1 MWKGTAKALVFF
13 CALLFVSVLFSKA
26 AFAQADVGTIVGYV
40 TDPSGAVVSGAKVT
54 VTNQGTK
61 ASRTVTTDAQGH
73 YAFPSLVPAPYS
85 ISVSAPGFQTYT
97 SSNNTLP
104 TNTTIDVDAKLSVG
118 AQTQTIQVSSTAAV
132 LQTQSAAV
140 QAEITGKRVQL
151 QELNGRN
158 PVYMAQYLPGVASG
172 ATISDF
178 NFSFNSGDTFNINGA
193 RTQDTEYFIDGAPA
207 VRTRD
212 DGEMIAGAN
221 TDAVQEMQVMTADY
235 SAEYGGASGAQV
247 RIVTK
252 SGTTDFHGSAYEYLR
267 NSAMNANTWGRNV
280 SPTTR
285 FITTPFR
292 YNNFGFSVGGP
303 VWAPKV
309 PVLDKLRN
317 KFFFFI
323 NEDWIRYRQE
333 ANTSQTEP
341 TARMRGQNN
350 GGTGADFSEL
360 LVPNPYY
367 KGVTQI
373 YQPGTCPTVGAP
385 TCVPFPNNFI
395 PAADLSPN
403 GMAIINSSPVPIP
416 GYQNGSNNWEGN
428 APNPINQ
435 RKGQINGDL
444 LITPSQH
451 LLFRRSDNSW
461 TSVNPFNE
469 GNDLVPTVQPR
480 PNQVNSLGWTW
491 TISPTMINEAHFSV
505 SIDDVYTNQQPGGLG
520 LNRASVGGRA
530 VTPYSPNGINFAYI
544 VAGPKSVEAK
554 IPTVNVPVFANI
566 NGGPY
571 PSTSSGIIYA
581 GTDSLTK
588 VWGNH
593 TFKAGIFFDYAGEND
608 NDQINVSTVPGG
620 ASNQNGTFFL
630 SDTGTAVNGTTGV
643 GEANLALGL
652 ADSYTEIGTRAFTV
666 WRGKLFEE
674 FAQDNWQVT
683 PKLNIDYG
691 LRVSTNLPP
700 YAQWGNADY
709 FDSKL
714 YNPADAVTIN
724 SAGLVVLGT
733 GNAFNGIVIPGFS
746 KFPSTALQHNVLAAQ
761 PSPAGDICAGLPCT
775 GLFHPE
781 LRKGFV
787 NKTTQWQPRIGF
799 AYQIYPKTVI
809 RGGIG
814 RFVENKGIIDNVFP
828 GGNSPFQPTVTV
840 NDVSVD
846 NPGAHITTSVE
857 PAITFTSMSQSLV
870 PPTRVNW
877 NITIQQ
883 QLPWRSTGQIAY
895 VGAAGRHNWI
905 DHDVN
910 QAPVGTLTN
919 PANKG
924 VPLQALRPYKGFN
937 FIDLEYAGANESYN
951 GLQMSYQKQFGIG
964 SEVGLAYTWSKDMD
978 SGSNYHTIVPDT
990 YDTSNLW
997 GPSEFDKRQVLTF
1010 NFLYTL
1016 PFWNAQNTIPSKL
1029 LGGWQFSG
1037 SAQAQTGS
1045 PCSAG
1050 TGSSNDYAGVGET
1063 GSFNCNTNVGQF
1075 WVQSGKIS
1083 NPHKFAG
1090 PTGGAGSGQWF
1101 SGTFTPPAAGTFN
1114 LQKHIRDNLYS
1125 PGINLKMWNLAL
1137 IKTFRVYKANEFQ
1150 FRAEAYDVF
1159 NYATLGGANYNPTSS
1174 QFGQVNGKNG
1184 TSRNLQVGLR
1194 YQF

>member
-1 MWKGTAKALVFF
+1 M
-13 CALLFVSVLFSKA
+13 LFVSILFSSA
-26 AFAQADVGTIVGYV
+26 AFAQNDVGTIVGYV
-40 TDPSGAVVSGAKVT
+40 TDPSGAVIANAKVT
-54 VTNQGTK
+54 ATNEGTK
-61 ASRTVTTDAQGH
+61 SARTVTTDAQGH
-73 YAFPSLVPAPYS
+73 YAFPNLPPAPYTVK
-85 ISVSAPGFQTYT
+85 ITAPGFKEFDSTA
-97 SSNNTLP
+97 NTLP
-104 TNTTIDVDAKLSVG
+104 TNTTIDIDAKLQVG
-118 AQTQTIQVSSTAAV
+118 AQSETVNVSGTAAV

-140 QAEITGKRVQL
+140 QAEVTGKRIQL

-252 SGTTDFHGSAYEYLR
+252 SGTTDFHGSLYEYLR
-267 NSAMNANTWGRNV
+267 NSAMNANTWGRNLN
-280 SPTTR
+280 PLTR
-285 FITTPFR
+285 HITTPFR
-292 YNNFGFSVGGP
+292 YNNFGFSIGGP

-309 PVLDKLRN
+309 PVLDRLRN
-317 KFFFFI
+317 TFFFFI
-323 NEDWIRYRQE
+323 NEDWVRYRQTTT
-333 ANTSQTEP
+333 TSQTEP

-350 GGTGADFSEL
+350 GNTGADFSEL
-360 LVPNPYY
+360 LVTNPYY
-367 KGVTQI
+367 AAGTKI
-373 YQPGTCPTVGAP
+373 YEPGTCPTAGAP
-385 TCVPFPNNFI
+385 TCVAYPGNFI
-395 PAADLSPN
+395 PASQLSPN

-416 GYQNGSNNWEGN
+416 GYQNGANNWEGN

-444 LITPSQH
+444 LTSPNNHI
-451 LLFRRSDNSW
+451 LFRRSDDSF

-469 GNDLVPTVQPR
+469 GNDLVPTIQPR
-480 PNQVNSLGWTW
+480 PNQINALGWTW

-520 LNRASVGGRA
+520 LNRSSVGGRA
-530 VTPYSPNGINFAYI
+530 ITPYSPNGINFNYI
-544 VAGPKSVEAK
+544 IPGPKSVENK
-554 IPTVNVPVFANI
+554 IPTVNVPIFANI

-581 GTDSLTK
+581 GTDSWTK

-593 TFKAGIFFDYAGEND
+593 TIKAGIFFDYMGEND

-630 SDTGTAVNGTTGV
+630 SDTGIGSGTTGV
-643 GEANLALGL
+643 GEANLAVGH

-683 PKLNIDYG
+683 PKLNFDYG
-691 LRVSTNLPP
+691 LRVSTLLPP

-709 FDSKL
+709 FDAAS
-714 YNPADAVTIN
+714 YNPANAVTIN
-724 SAGLVVLGT
+724 SAGLVVLGS
-733 GNAFNGIVIPGFS
+733 GNAYNGVVIPGFS
-746 KFPSTALQHNVLAAQ
+746 SFPSIAAQHNVLAAETGPQ
-761 PSPAGDICAGLPCT
+761 ADICAGKPCT
-775 GLFHPE
+775 GLFAPN

-787 NKTTQWQPRIGF
+787 IKTTTWQPRIGF
-799 AYQIYPKTVI
+799 AYQIYPKTVV

-828 GGNSPFQPTVTV
+828 GGNSPFQPEESV
-840 NDVSVD
+840 NNVSVD
-846 NPGAHITTSVE
+846 NPGASITTAVE
-857 PAITFTSMSQSLV
+857 PPITFTSMSQNMF

-877 NITIQQ
+877 NVAVQQ
-883 QLPWRSTGQIAY
+883 QLPWHSTGTIAY
-895 VGAAGRHNWI
+895 VGAAGRHNWQA
-905 DHDVN
+905 HDVN
-910 QAPVGTLTN
+910 QAPVGSLTN
-919 PANKG
+919 PANAG
-924 VPLQALRPYKGFN
+924 VPLAALRPYKGFN
-937 FIDLEYAGANESYN
+937 FIDLEYSGANEAYES
-951 GLQMSYQKQFGIG
+951 LQMSYQKQFGQG
-964 SEVGLAYTWSKDMD
+964 SEVGASYTWGKEMD

-997 GPSEFDKRQVLTF
+997 GPSEFDKRNVLTL

-1016 PFWNAQNTIPSKL
+1016 PFWSVQNTIPSKL

-1037 SAQAQTGS
+1037 SAQAQSGT
-1045 PCSAG
+1045 PCSIG
-1050 TGSSNDYAGVGET
+1050 EGSSNDYAGVGET
-1063 GSFNCNTNVGQF
+1063 GSFNCNTSVGQF
-1075 WVQSGKIS
+1075 WVQNAPIS
-1083 NPHKFAG
+1083 EPRKFAG
-1090 PTGGAGSGQWF
+1090 PNGTPSSPKWFNTTSGGAAIW
-1101 SGTFTPPAAGTFN
+1101 TAPARGTFN
-1114 LQKHIRDNLYS
+1114 LQKNIRDNVYS

-1137 IKTFRVYKANEFQ
+1137 IKTFLVYKANEFQ
-1150 FRAEAYDVF
+1150 FRAEAYDVL
-1159 NYATLGGANYNPTSS
+1159 NYAPLGGANYTPTSS
-1174 QFGQVNGKNG
+1174 QFGEVTGKNG
-1184 TSRNLQVGLR
+1184 NSRNLQVGLR